1 MEVKVTIAFDDASLD
16 VLSELHKVINHFNI
30 NFAKPELEK
39 KEETKKIETLQVTKH
54 VETVTNEEISNEAE
68 TKPEVKEEKKKKE
81 PKKKAV
87 TIENVRAALNAKA
100 KKDGFDKA
108 IEIIKDLGAENV
120 NELKAE
126 FYEKCIELC
135 QA

>member
-1 MEVKVTIAFDDASLD
+1 MDNKIVISIDAES
-16 VLSELHKVINHFNI
+16 
-30 NFAKPELEK
+30 LEK
-39 KEETKKIETLQVTKH
+39 IEALTLALNRNTDANAIKLVAETPTS
-54 VETVTNEEISNEAE
+54 EEISNEPVPKPTAE

-87 TIENVRAALNAKA
+87 TIEAVRAALNAKA

-108 IEIIKDLGAENV
+108 LEIVKDLGAENV
-120 NELKAE
+120 NQLDPQ

>member
-1 MEVKVTIAFDDASLD
+1 MEVKVTIAFDNAGLE
-16 VLSELHKVINHFNI
+16 VLSKLHKVIDDFNI
-30 NFAKPELEK
+30 NFAAPELNKKPQVTKPIKNVTNGEVTNEPELE
-39 KEETKKIETLQVTKH
+39 TPM
-54 VETVTNEEISNEAE
+54 E
-68 TKPEVKEEKKKKE
+68 TKPEIKEEKKKKE

-87 TIENVRAALNAKA
+87 TIEAVRAALNAKA

-108 IEIIKDLGAENV
+108 LEIVKDLGAENV